1 MVWTVST
8 DEENKGTEAMK
19 KCLLTIFTATLMM
32 LSSSGCATAL
42 YIAEQ
47 CSGNPD
53 YVRRSN
59 LKIFGNIMNGD
70 CEVMKETWNG
80 PDDYV
85 CLHGCIV
92 LSIQR
97 VSVLISRFPLFL
109 MWSPFPISGGDI
121 IICRRQRKRTFYL
134 ETGFSVT
141 QGMTHEADSLPQWSA
156 YNKTPAR
163 HHRAGTLAADV
174 E

>member
-8 DEENKGTEAMK
+8 DKESKGAEAMK

-42 YIAEQ
+42 YIGEQ

-85 CLHGCIV
+85 LPPWLHRS
-92 LSIQR
+92 LNTA
-97 VSVLISRFPLFL
+97 SVCFD
-109 MWSPFPISGGDI
+109 FPISFVFDVV
-121 IICRRQRKRTFYL
+121 TFPY
-134 ETGFSVT
+134 
-141 QGMTHEADSLPQWSA
+141 QWWRYYHLPPITEK
-156 YNKTPAR
+156 NVLP
-163 HHRAGTLAADV
+163 
-174 E
+174 